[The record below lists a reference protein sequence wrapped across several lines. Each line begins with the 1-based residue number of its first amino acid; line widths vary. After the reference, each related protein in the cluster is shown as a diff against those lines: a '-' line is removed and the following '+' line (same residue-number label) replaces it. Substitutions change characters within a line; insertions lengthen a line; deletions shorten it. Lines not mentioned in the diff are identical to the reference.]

1 MYTLYNMFSHI
12 MCFHNSNLFIEIYC
26 SVFLFLVKLALRGTC
41 GNCTVPCDITKYKS
55 SISYGSISG
64 FSKNKANIVRMKS
77 LQSNFYNAREKAF
90 LVEEDFVL
98 LSALKDQLLELMP
111 NVTAKLKYLTDRS
124 EKEKRCITEINN
136 VVHFHGKYIIRDLV
150 KNLEVYKR
158 YPKFKAKLDSG
169 PVGIPY
175 DRLSDVLWSFI
186 NTVSRLTKAKVKD
199 ENFKS
204 DANITKAYLNNMLL
218 SAKNLL
224 SYESEIPWL
233 QKQYVN
239 IWLAGFEHDE
249 DKHIPHGTIY
259 HKDKVITNE
268 IFKYTRNVVEIL
280 NSVDKSINN
289 FIENLNYFNR
299 TKFFSDITYLYY
311 NLTVFEN
318 RTSDIDEFY
327 EEYVKRNF
335 FHLSLILEDQMA
347 VMTDTLQS
355 QLLNCDVHEFIS
367 GILEFSKNLTMSTSK
382 LTGYVSRQKG
392 TMRDMQDFFMGEG
405 TKLMLDRIHSF
416 GISSLGSTAK
426 EQYSE
431 VCFMNILM
439 AYQELMH
446 WILLVYP
453 YIPNTGIKQ
462 GVCYKTSNATLH
474 QLYTTEV
481 NEMHWITLVKII
493 TEIRQIMRNYMSTL
507 RMDKDF
513 YRLELRYHYI
523 KSFLIESMVFKL
535 TLKHSV
541 F

>member
-1 MYTLYNMFSHI
+1 
-12 MCFHNSNLFIEIYC
+12 MCLHNSNLLIEIYC
-26 SVFLFLVKLALRGTC
+26 SVFVFLVKLALRGTC

-64 FSKNKANIVRMKS
+64 FSKNKANIVTMTSIRS
-77 LQSNFYNAREKAF
+77 SFYNAREKAF

-111 NVTAKLKYLTDRS
+111 NVTAKLKYLVDRS
-124 EKEKRCITEINN
+124 EKEKQCITEINK
-136 VVHFHGKYIIRDLV
+136 VYFHGKYIIRDLV

-186 NTVSRLTKAKVKD
+186 NTVTRLINAKVKD
-199 ENFKS
+199 EKFKS
-204 DANITKAYLNNMLL
+204 DANITKTYLNNMLL
-218 SAKNLL
+218 SAKDLL
-224 SYESEIPWL
+224 SFESEIPWL

-249 DKHIPHGTIY
+249 DKNIPHGTIY

-268 IFKYTRNVVEIL
+268 IFNYTRNIVEIL
-280 NSVDKSINN
+280 NSIDKSINN
-289 FIENLNYFNR
+289 FTENLNYFNR
-299 TKFFSDITYLYY
+299 TKFFSDLTYLYY
-311 NLTVFEN
+311 NLTKFEN
-318 RTSDIDEFY
+318 RTGDIDEFY
-327 EEYVKRNF
+327 EEYVKANF

-355 QLLNCDVHEFIS
+355 QSLNCDVHEFIF
-367 GILEFSKNLTMSTSK
+367 GILEFSKNLTMSASK
-382 LTGYVSRQKG
+382 LTGYISRHNG
-392 TMRDMQDFFMGEG
+392 SMRDMHEFFMSEG

-446 WILLVYP
+446 WILLVSP
-453 YIPNTGIKQ
+453 YVPNSGVTPR
-462 GVCYKTSNATLH
+462 VCYETSNATLR
-474 QLYTTEV
+474 QLYTTEI
-481 NEMHWITLVKII
+481 NEMQWIKLVKII

-513 YRLELRYHYI
+513 YRLVLRYHNYI
-523 KSFLIESMVFKL
+523 
-535 TLKHSV
+535 
-541 F
+541 